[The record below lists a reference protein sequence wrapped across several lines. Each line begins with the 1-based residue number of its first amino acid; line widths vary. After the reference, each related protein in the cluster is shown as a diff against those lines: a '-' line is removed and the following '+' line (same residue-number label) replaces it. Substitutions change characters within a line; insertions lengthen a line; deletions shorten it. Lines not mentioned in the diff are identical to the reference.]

1 MSGTGAGE
9 GEVSETVS
17 AVFAI
22 FAAFFFF
29 FATSSVLALR
39 FNVFVAAPLRAA
51 RPFLTSR
58 LRSLFDTA
66 ARNQRLSHMHLVRM
80 HLLLMRLL

>member
-9 GEVSETVS
+9 AEVSETVS

-22 FAAFFFF
+22 FAAFFF